1 MGNLGSTLAQW
12 TEFVATCGASADR
25 DVLVVVD
32 PISTGLILVQQA
44 LARGLEVVAVWS
56 ESVPDQLKQFVAKGI
71 NVRYIGVVQHEEG
84 NIASTTA
91 TVRAIVGDR
100 RLRAVLVGCETGVLL
115 GDELSEALGVPTN
128 GTANSPLRR
137 NKWLQTEAVRDAGLN
152 ACGQYLVNSTKDV
165 EKVLKAWP
173 KGKFKA
179 VVKPVVGAGSDGVS
193 ICDTHQQVRDAFRA
207 LEGTKNVLGLTTY
220 EVLIQEYLV
229 GEEYVVDCV
238 SRDGEHKCVAIW
250 KYDKR
255 IYNGSPVVYYGAR
268 CRPV

>member
-1 MGNLGSTLAQW
+1 MRPWFDANLVPVPDRFKAMCSPMQW

-179 VVKPVVGAGSDGVS
+179 VVKPVVA
-193 ICDTHQQVRDAFRA
+193 A
-207 LEGTKNVLGLTTY
+207 
-220 EVLIQEYLV
+220 
-229 GEEYVVDCV
+229 
-238 SRDGEHKCVAIW
+238 HKATMPQAQLHH
-250 KYDKR
+250 R
-255 IYNGSPVVYYGAR
+255 LGAR
-268 CRPV
+268 H